1 MATEHLNTDDT
12 ALVTPKAA
20 GTTTGHGHATR
31 FVFLALGLAIS
42 AWAVLVPYAKAR
54 LGVNEAVL
62 GLLLLLVGSGA
73 IISMP
78 FAGWLTSRFGCRK
91 TLVVSTTVFMLSLVG
106 LASVSSI
113 WAFGLSLFMFGASSG
128 VVDVG
133 MNIQAILVEKERN
146 RSMMSGLHGMYSV
159 GGFFG
164 ALIISALLNLG
175 LTPVSAIV
183 CLTMTL
189 IVILFVMA
197 RFLFPY
203 GHDSK
208 NRKSFTLPKGSILM
222 LGVLC
227 FIMYMGD
234 GVVLDWGAL
243 FMTTTKSI
251 PRDTAGLSF
260 AVFSVAIS
268 IGRLFGDRL
277 VEWLGIRKVMTGSGF
292 IAALGFIIVME
303 APSAWVAFAGFVVV
317 GLGASNLIPLLFTIA
332 SRQKKIPVPLA
343 ISSVTTLG
351 YLGLLVGPAMMGFIA
366 HATSLY
372 VVFGIVAAL
381 MVFVSITSRWLHD

>member
-1 MATEHLNTDDT
+1 MTTERLTGDR
-12 ALVTPKAA
+12 PQISPEAA
-20 GTTTGHGHATR
+20 GSTTGHGHATR
-31 FVFLALGLAIS
+31 FIFLALGLAIS
-42 AWAVLVPYAKAR
+42 AWAVLVPFAKAR
-54 LGVNEAVL
+54 LGVNEAEL
-62 GLLLLLVGSGA
+62 GLLLLLVGTGA
-73 IISMP
+73 IVSMP
-78 FAGWLTSRFGCRK
+78 FAGWLTGKYGCRK
-91 TLVVSTTVFMLSLVG
+91 TLVVSTTLFMLSLIG
-106 LASVSSI
+106 LAYVSSP

-175 LTPVSAIV
+175 LSPLSAIL
-183 CLTMTL
+183 CLTISL
-189 IVILFVMA
+189 IAGLLMMA

-203 GHDSK
+203 GHESK
-208 NRKSFTLPKGSILM
+208 NRKSFSLPKGSILM

-251 PRDTAGLSF
+251 PADTAGLSF
-260 AVFSVAIS
+260 AIFSVAIS

-277 VEWLGIRKVMTGSGF
+277 VEWLGIRKVMTGSGI
-292 IAALGFIIVME
+292 IAATGFIIVME
-303 APSAWVAFAGFVVV
+303 APSAWIAFAGFVVV
-317 GLGASNLIPLLFTIA
+317 GLGAANLIPLLFTIA
-332 SRQKKIPVPLA
+332 SRQKKMPVPQA

-351 YLGLLVGPAMMGFIA
+351 YLGLLIGPAMMGFIA
-366 HATSLY
+366 HASSLY
-372 VVFGIVAAL
+372 VVFGIVAGL
-381 MVFVSITSRWLHD
+381 MIFVSVTSRWLHD

>member
-1 MATEHLNTDDT
+1 MATERLDTDN
-12 ALVTPKAA
+12 ALTRTKAA

-31 FVFLALGLAIS
+31 FIFLALGLAIS

-54 LGVNEAVL
+54 LGVNEAEL
-62 GLLLLLVGSGA
+62 GFLLLLVGTGA
-73 IISMP
+73 IVSMP
-78 FAGWLTSRFGCRK
+78 FAGWLTGKYGCRK
-91 TLVVSTTVFMLSLVG
+91 TLVVSTTVFMLSLIG
-106 LASVSSI
+106 LASVSSP
-113 WAFGLSLFMFGASSG
+113 WAFGLSLFLFGASSG

-133 MNIQAILVEKERN
+133 MNIQAILVEKERK

-175 LTPVSAIV
+175 LSPLSAIL
-183 CLTMTL
+183 CLSVSL
-189 IVILFVMA
+189 IAGLLMMA
-197 RFLFPY
+197 RYLFPY

-208 NRKSFTLPKGSILM
+208 NRKSFSLPKGSILM

-243 FMTTTKSI
+243 FMTTTKSV
-251 PRDTAGLSF
+251 PADTAGLSF
-260 AVFSVAIS
+260 AIFSVAIS

-277 VEWLGIRKVMTGSGF
+277 VEWLGIRKVMTGSGI
-292 IAALGFIIVME
+292 IAAIGFTIVME
-303 APSAWVAFAGFVVV
+303 AADAWIAFAGFVVV
-317 GLGASNLIPLLFTIA
+317 GLGAANLIPLLFTIA
-332 SRQKKIPVPLA
+332 SRQKKMPVPQA

-351 YLGLLVGPAMMGFIA
+351 YLGLLIGPAMMGFIA
-366 HATSLY
+366 HASSLY
-372 VVFGIVAAL
+372 VVFGIVAGL
-381 MVFVSITSRWLHD
+381 MIFVSVTSRWLHD

>member
-1 MATEHLNTDDT
+1 MATERFDTDM
-12 ALVTPKAA
+12 AISPERAA

-31 FVFLALGLAIS
+31 FIFLALGLAIS
-42 AWAVLVPYAKAR
+42 AWAVLVPFAKAR
-54 LGVNEAVL
+54 LGVNEAEL
-62 GLLLLLVGSGA
+62 GLLLLLVGTGA
-73 IISMP
+73 IVSMP
-78 FAGWLTSRFGCRK
+78 FAGWLTGKYGCRK
-91 TLVVSTTVFMLSLVG
+91 TLIVSTTVFMLSLIG
-106 LASVSSI
+106 LAFVSSP

-133 MNIQAILVEKERN
+133 MNIQAILVEKERK

-175 LTPVSAIV
+175 LTPLSAIL
-183 CLTMTL
+183 CLTISL
-189 IVILFVMA
+189 IAGLLIMA
-197 RFLFPY
+197 RYLFPY
-203 GHDSK
+203 GHESK
-208 NRKSFTLPKGSILM
+208 NRKSFSLPKGSILM

-243 FMTTTKSI
+243 VMTTTKSI
-251 PRDTAGLSF
+251 SADTAGLSF
-260 AVFSVAIS
+260 AIFSVAIS

-277 VEWLGIRKVMTGSGF
+277 VEWLGIRKVMTSSGI
-292 IAALGFIIVME
+292 IAAIGFVIVME
-303 APSAWVAFAGFVVV
+303 APSAWIAFAGFVVV
-317 GLGASNLIPLLFTIA
+317 GLGAANLIPLLFTIA
-332 SRQKKIPVPLA
+332 SRQKKMPVPQA

-381 MVFVSITSRWLHD
+381 MIFVSVTSRWLHD

>member
-1 MATEHLNTDDT
+1 MATERFDTDM
-12 ALVTPKAA
+12 AISPERAA

-31 FVFLALGLAIS
+31 FIFLALGLAIS
-42 AWAVLVPYAKAR
+42 AWAVLVPFAKAR
-54 LGVNEAVL
+54 LGVNEAEL
-62 GLLLLLVGSGA
+62 GLLLPLVGTGA
-73 IISMP
+73 IVSMP
-78 FAGWLTSRFGCRK
+78 FAGWLTGKYGCRK
-91 TLVVSTTVFMLSLVG
+91 TLIVSTTVFMLSLIG
-106 LASVSSI
+106 LAFVSSP

-133 MNIQAILVEKERN
+133 MNIQAILVEKERK

-175 LTPVSAIV
+175 LTPLSAIL
-183 CLTMTL
+183 CLTISL
-189 IVILFVMA
+189 IAGLLIMA
-197 RFLFPY
+197 RYLFPY
-203 GHDSK
+203 GHESK
-208 NRKSFTLPKGSILM
+208 NRKSFSLPKGSILM

-251 PRDTAGLSF
+251 SADTAGLSF
-260 AVFSVAIS
+260 AIFSVAIS

-277 VEWLGIRKVMTGSGF
+277 VEWLGIRKVMTSSGI
-292 IAALGFIIVME
+292 IAAIGFVIVME
-303 APSAWVAFAGFVVV
+303 APSAWIAFAGFVVV
-317 GLGASNLIPLLFTIA
+317 GLGAANLIPLLFTIA
-332 SRQKKIPVPLA
+332 SRQKKMPVPQA

-381 MVFVSITSRWLHD
+381 MIFVSVTSRWLHD

>member
-1 MATEHLNTDDT
+1 MATERLDTDNT
-12 ALVTPKAA
+12 LTPTKAA

-31 FVFLALGLAIS
+31 FIFLALGLAIS

-54 LGVNEAVL
+54 LGVNEAEL
-62 GLLLLLVGSGA
+62 GLLLLLVGTGA
-73 IISMP
+73 IVSMP
-78 FAGWLTSRFGCRK
+78 FAGWLTGKYGCRK
-91 TLVVSTTVFMLSLVG
+91 TLVVSTTVFMLSLIG
-106 LASVSSI
+106 LASVSSP
-113 WAFGLSLFMFGASSG
+113 WAFGLSLFLFGASSG

-133 MNIQAILVEKERN
+133 MNIQAILVEKERK

-175 LTPVSAIV
+175 LSPLSAIL
-183 CLTMTL
+183 CLSVSL
-189 IVILFVMA
+189 IAGLLMMA
-197 RFLFPY
+197 RYLFPY

-208 NRKSFTLPKGSILM
+208 NRKSFSFPKGSILM

-243 FMTTTKSI
+243 FMTTTKSV
-251 PRDTAGLSF
+251 PADTAGLSF
-260 AVFSVAIS
+260 AIFSVAIS

-277 VEWLGIRKVMTGSGF
+277 VEWLGIRKVMTGSGI
-292 IAALGFIIVME
+292 IAAIGFTIVME
-303 APSAWVAFAGFVVV
+303 AADAWIAFAGFVVV
-317 GLGASNLIPLLFTIA
+317 GLGAANLIPLLFTIA
-332 SRQKKIPVPLA
+332 SRQKKMPVPQA

-351 YLGLLVGPAMMGFIA
+351 YLGLLIGPAMMGFIA
-366 HATSLY
+366 HASSLY
-372 VVFGIVAAL
+372 VVFGIVAGL
-381 MVFVSITSRWLHD
+381 MIFVSVTSRWLHD

>member
-1 MATEHLNTDDT
+1 MAIEHPESEMAMT
-12 ALVTPKAA
+12 AKKAA
-20 GTTTGHGHATR
+20 GTETGHGHATR
-31 FVFLALGLAIS
+31 FIFLALGLAIS

-54 LGVNEAVL
+54 LGVNEAEL
-62 GLLLLLVGSGA
+62 GLLLLLVGTGA

-78 FAGWLTSRFGCRK
+78 FAGWLTSKYGCRK
-91 TLVVSTTVFMLSLVG
+91 TLVVSTTVFMLSLMG
-106 LASVSSI
+106 LAYVSSP

-175 LTPVSAIV
+175 LSPLAAIL
-183 CLTMTL
+183 CLTISL
-189 IVILFVMA
+189 IAGLLMMA
-197 RFLFPY
+197 RYLFPY
-203 GHDSK
+203 GHESK
-208 NRKSFTLPKGSILM
+208 NRKSFSLPKGSILM

-251 PRDTAGLSF
+251 PADTAGLSF
-260 AVFSVAIS
+260 AIFSVAIS

-277 VEWLGIRKVMTGSGF
+277 VESLGIRKVMTSSGI
-292 IAALGFIIVME
+292 IAATGFLIVME
-303 APSAWVAFAGFVVV
+303 APSAWMAFAGFVVV
-317 GLGASNLIPLLFTIA
+317 GFGAANLIPLLFTIA
-332 SRQKKIPVPLA
+332 SRQKKMPVPQA

-351 YLGLLVGPAMMGFIA
+351 YLGLLIGPAMMGFIA

-381 MVFVSITSRWLHD
+381 MVFVSVTSRWLHD

>member
-1 MATEHLNTDDT
+1 MATERFDTDM
-12 ALVTPKAA
+12 AISPERAA

-31 FVFLALGLAIS
+31 FIFLALGLAIS
-42 AWAVLVPYAKAR
+42 AWAVLVPFAKAR
-54 LGVNEAVL
+54 LGVNEAEL
-62 GLLLLLVGSGA
+62 GLLLLLVGTGA
-73 IISMP
+73 IVSMP
-78 FAGWLTSRFGCRK
+78 FAGWLTGKYGCRK
-91 TLVVSTTVFMLSLVG
+91 TLVVSTTVFMLSLIG
-106 LASVSSI
+106 LAFVSSP

-133 MNIQAILVEKERN
+133 MNIQAILVEKERK

-175 LTPVSAIV
+175 LTPLSAIL
-183 CLTMTL
+183 CLTISL
-189 IVILFVMA
+189 IAGLLIMA
-197 RFLFPY
+197 RYLFPY
-203 GHDSK
+203 GHESK
-208 NRKSFTLPKGSILM
+208 NRKSFSLPKGSILM

-251 PRDTAGLSF
+251 SADTAGLSF
-260 AVFSVAIS
+260 AIFSVAIS

-277 VEWLGIRKVMTGSGF
+277 VEWLGIRKVMTGSGI
-292 IAALGFIIVME
+292 IAAIGFIIVME
-303 APSAWVAFAGFVVV
+303 APSAWIAFAGFVVV
-317 GLGASNLIPLLFTIA
+317 GLGAANLIPLLFTIA
-332 SRQKKIPVPLA
+332 SRQKKMPVPQA

-381 MVFVSITSRWLHD
+381 MIFVSVTSRWLHD

>member
-1 MATEHLNTDDT
+1 MAISPE
-12 ALVTPKAA
+12 KAA

-31 FVFLALGLAIS
+31 FIFLALGLAIS
-42 AWAVLVPYAKAR
+42 AWAVLVPFAKAR
-54 LGVNEAVL
+54 LGVNEAEL
-62 GLLLLLVGSGA
+62 GLLLLLVGTGA

-78 FAGWLTSRFGCRK
+78 FAGWLTGKYGCRK
-91 TLVVSTTVFMLSLVG
+91 TLVVSTTVFMLSLIG
-106 LASVSSI
+106 LAFVSSP

-133 MNIQAILVEKERN
+133 MNIQAILVEKERK

-175 LTPVSAIV
+175 LTPLSAIL
-183 CLTMTL
+183 CLTISL
-189 IVILFVMA
+189 IAGLLIMA
-197 RFLFPY
+197 RYLFPY
-203 GHDSK
+203 GHESK
-208 NRKSFTLPKGSILM
+208 NRKSFSLPKGSILM

-251 PRDTAGLSF
+251 SADTAGLSF
-260 AVFSVAIS
+260 AIFSVAIS

-277 VEWLGIRKVMTGSGF
+277 VEWLGIRKVMTSSGI
-292 IAALGFIIVME
+292 IAAIGFVIVME
-303 APSAWVAFAGFVVV
+303 APSAWIAFAGFVVV
-317 GLGASNLIPLLFTIA
+317 GLGAANLIPLLFTIA
-332 SRQKKIPVPLA
+332 SRQKKMPVPQA

-381 MVFVSITSRWLHD
+381 MIFVSVTSRWLHD

>member
-1 MATEHLNTDDT
+1 MATERQESDM
-12 ALVTPKAA
+12 ALSEEKAA

-31 FVFLALGLAIS
+31 FIFLALGLAIS

-54 LGVNEAVL
+54 LGVNEAEL
-62 GLLLLLVGSGA
+62 GLLLLLVGTGA

-78 FAGWLTSRFGCRK
+78 FAGWLTGKYGCRK
-91 TLVVSTTVFMLSLVG
+91 TLVVSTTVFMLSLTG
-106 LASVSSI
+106 LACVSSS
-113 WAFGLSLFMFGASSG
+113 WAFGLSLFLFGASSG

-175 LTPVSAIV
+175 LSPLSAIL
-183 CLTMTL
+183 CLTVSL
-189 IVILFVMA
+189 IAGLLVMA
-197 RFLFPY
+197 RYLFPY
-203 GHDSK
+203 GHESK
-208 NRKSFTLPKGSILM
+208 NRKSFSLPKGSILM

-251 PRDTAGLSF
+251 PADTAGLSF
-260 AVFSVAIS
+260 AIFSVAIS
-268 IGRLFGDRL
+268 IGRLLGDRL
-277 VEWLGIRKVMTGSGF
+277 VEWLGIRKVMTGSGM
-292 IAALGFIIVME
+292 IAAIGFIIVME
-303 APSAWVAFAGFVVV
+303 APSAWIAFAGFVVV
-317 GLGASNLIPLLFTIA
+317 GLGAANLIPLLFTIA
-332 SRQKKIPVPLA
+332 SRQKKMPVPQA

-351 YLGLLVGPAMMGFIA
+351 YLGLLIGPAMMGFIA
-366 HATSLY
+366 HASSLY
-372 VVFGIVAAL
+372 VVFGIVAGL
-381 MVFVSITSRWLHD
+381 MIFVSVTSRWLHD

>member
-1 MATEHLNTDDT
+1 MTTERLKPDVP
-12 ALVTPKAA
+12 LMPPKAA
-20 GTTTGHGHATR
+20 GTTIGHAHATR
-31 FVFLALGLAIS
+31 FIFLALGLAIS

-54 LGVNEAVL
+54 LGVNEAIL
-62 GLLLLLVGSGA
+62 GLLLLLVGTGA
-73 IISMP
+73 IVSMP
-78 FAGWLTSRFGCRK
+78 FAGWLTSRYGCRK
-91 TLVVSTTVFMLSLVG
+91 TLVVSTTIFMLSLVG
-106 LASVSSI
+106 LAFVSSR
-113 WAFGLSLFMFGASSG
+113 WAFGLSLFLFGASSG

-133 MNIQAILVEKERN
+133 MNIQAILVEKERK

-175 LTPVSAIV
+175 LSPLASIV
-183 CLTMTL
+183 CLTGTL
-189 IVILFVMA
+189 IVVLFFMA
-197 RFLFPY
+197 RYLFPY
-203 GHDSK
+203 GHESK
-208 NRKSFTLPKGSILM
+208 NRRSFSLPKGSILM

-251 PRDTAGLSF
+251 SPDTAGLSF
-260 AVFSVAIS
+260 AIFSVAIS

-277 VEWLGIRKVMTGSGF
+277 VEWLGIRKVMTGSG
-292 IAALGFIIVME
+292 IVAALGFIIVME
-303 APSAWVAFAGFVVV
+303 APSAPIAFAGFVVV
-317 GLGASNLIPLLFTIA
+317 GLGAANLIPLLFTIA
-332 SRQKKIPVPLA
+332 SRQKKMPVPQA

-381 MVFVSITSRWLHD
+381 MIFVSVTSRWLHD

>member
-1 MATEHLNTDDT
+1 MTTERLTGDR
-12 ALVTPKAA
+12 PQISPEAA

-31 FVFLALGLAIS
+31 FIFLALGLAIS
-42 AWAVLVPYAKAR
+42 AWAVLVPFAKAR
-54 LGVNEAVL
+54 LGVNEAEL
-62 GLLLLLVGSGA
+62 GLLLLLVGTGA
-73 IISMP
+73 IVSMP
-78 FAGWLTSRFGCRK
+78 FAGWLTGKYGCRK
-91 TLVVSTTVFMLSLVG
+91 TLVVSTTVFMLSLIG
-106 LASVSSI
+106 LAFVSTP

-133 MNIQAILVEKERN
+133 MNIQAILVEKERK

-175 LTPVSAIV
+175 LTPLSAIL
-183 CLTMTL
+183 CLTISL
-189 IVILFVMA
+189 IAGLLIMA
-197 RFLFPY
+197 RYLFPY
-203 GHDSK
+203 GHESK
-208 NRKSFTLPKGSILM
+208 NRKSFSLPKGSILM

-251 PRDTAGLSF
+251 SADTAGLSF
-260 AVFSVAIS
+260 AIFSVAIS

-277 VEWLGIRKVMTGSGF
+277 VEWLGIRKVMTGSGI
-292 IAALGFIIVME
+292 IAAIGFVIVME
-303 APSAWVAFAGFVVV
+303 APSAWIAFAGFVVV
-317 GLGASNLIPLLFTIA
+317 GLGAANLIPLLFTIA
-332 SRQKKIPVPLA
+332 SRQKKMPVPQA

-351 YLGLLVGPAMMGFIA
+351 YLGLLIGPAMMGFIA

-381 MVFVSITSRWLHD
+381 MIFVSVTSRWLHD

>member
-1 MATEHLNTDDT
+1 MALSEE
-12 ALVTPKAA
+12 KAA

-31 FVFLALGLAIS
+31 FIFLALGLAIS

-54 LGVNEAVL
+54 LGVNEAEL
-62 GLLLLLVGSGA
+62 GLLLLLVGTGA

-78 FAGWLTSRFGCRK
+78 FAGWLTGKYGCRK
-91 TLVVSTTVFMLSLVG
+91 TLVVSTTVFMLSLTG
-106 LASVSSI
+106 LACVSSS
-113 WAFGLSLFMFGASSG
+113 WAFGLSLFLFGASSG

-175 LTPVSAIV
+175 LSPLSAIL
-183 CLTMTL
+183 CLTVSL
-189 IVILFVMA
+189 IAGLLVMA
-197 RFLFPY
+197 RYLFPY
-203 GHDSK
+203 GHESK
-208 NRKSFTLPKGSILM
+208 NRKSFSLPKGSILM
-222 LGVLC
+222 LGILC

-251 PRDTAGLSF
+251 PADTAGLSF
-260 AVFSVAIS
+260 AIFSVAIS
-268 IGRLFGDRL
+268 IGRLLGDRL
-277 VEWLGIRKVMTGSGF
+277 VEWLGIRKVMTGSGM
-292 IAALGFIIVME
+292 IAAIGFIIVME
-303 APSAWVAFAGFVVV
+303 APSAWIAFAGFIVV
-317 GLGASNLIPLLFTIA
+317 GLGAANLIPLLFTIA
-332 SRQKKIPVPLA
+332 SRQKKMPVPQA

-351 YLGLLVGPAMMGFIA
+351 YLGLLIGPAMMGFIA
-366 HATSLY
+366 HASSLY
-372 VVFGIVAAL
+372 VVFGIVAGL
-381 MVFVSITSRWLHD
+381 MIFVSVTSRWLHD

>member
-1 MATEHLNTDDT
+1 MATERFDTDM
-12 ALVTPKAA
+12 AISPERAA

-31 FVFLALGLAIS
+31 FIFLALGLAIS
-42 AWAVLVPYAKAR
+42 AWAVLVPFAKAR
-54 LGVNEAVL
+54 LGVNEAEL
-62 GLLLLLVGSGA
+62 GLLLLLVGTGA
-73 IISMP
+73 IVSMP
-78 FAGWLTSRFGCRK
+78 FAGWLTGKYGCRK
-91 TLVVSTTVFMLSLVG
+91 TLIVSTTVFMLSLIG
-106 LASVSSI
+106 LAFVSSP

-133 MNIQAILVEKERN
+133 MNIQAILVEKERK

-175 LTPVSAIV
+175 LTPLSAIL
-183 CLTMTL
+183 CLTISL
-189 IVILFVMA
+189 IAGLLIMA
-197 RFLFPY
+197 RYLFPY
-203 GHDSK
+203 GHESK
-208 NRKSFTLPKGSILM
+208 NRKSFSLPKGSILM

-251 PRDTAGLSF
+251 SADTAGLSF
-260 AVFSVAIS
+260 AIFSVAIS

-277 VEWLGIRKVMTGSGF
+277 VEWLGIRKVMTSSGI
-292 IAALGFIIVME
+292 IAAIGFVIVME
-303 APSAWVAFAGFVVV
+303 APSAWIAFAGFVVV
-317 GLGASNLIPLLFTIA
+317 GLGAANLIPLLFTIA
-332 SRQKKIPVPLA
+332 SRQKKMPVPQA

-351 YLGLLVGPAMMGFIA
+351 YLGLLVGPAMMGLIA

-381 MVFVSITSRWLHD
+381 MIFVSVTSRWLHD

>member
-1 MATEHLNTDDT
+1 MTTERLESDMALSGE
-12 ALVTPKAA
+12 KAA

-31 FVFLALGLAIS
+31 FIFLALGLAIS

-54 LGVNEAVL
+54 LGVNEAEL
-62 GLLLLLVGSGA
+62 GLLLLLVGTGA

-78 FAGWLTSRFGCRK
+78 FAGWLTGKYGCRK
-91 TLVVSTTVFMLSLVG
+91 TLVISTTVFMLSLTG
-106 LASVSSI
+106 LACVSSP
-113 WAFGLSLFMFGASSG
+113 WAFGLSLFLFGASSG

-175 LTPVSAIV
+175 LSPLSAIL
-183 CLTMTL
+183 CLTVSL
-189 IVILFVMA
+189 IAGLLVMA
-197 RFLFPY
+197 RYLFPY
-203 GHDSK
+203 GHESR
-208 NRKSFTLPKGSILM
+208 NRKSFSLPKGSILM
-222 LGVLC
+222 LGILC

-251 PRDTAGLSF
+251 PADTAGLSF
-260 AVFSVAIS
+260 SIFSVAIS
-268 IGRLFGDRL
+268 IGRLLGDRL
-277 VEWLGIRKVMTGSGF
+277 VEWLGIRKVMTGSGI
-292 IAALGFIIVME
+292 IAAIGFIIVME
-303 APSAWVAFAGFVVV
+303 APSAWIAFAGFVVV
-317 GLGASNLIPLLFTIA
+317 GFGAANLIPLLFTIA
-332 SRQKKIPVPLA
+332 SRQKKMPVPQA

-351 YLGLLVGPAMMGFIA
+351 YLGLLIGPAMMGFIA
-366 HATSLY
+366 HASSLY
-372 VVFGIVAAL
+372 VVFGIVAGL
-381 MVFVSITSRWLHD
+381 MIFVSVTSRWLHD

>member
-1 MATEHLNTDDT
+1 MATERQESDM
-12 ALVTPKAA
+12 ALSEEKAA

-31 FVFLALGLAIS
+31 FIFLALGLAIS

-54 LGVNEAVL
+54 LGVNEAEL
-62 GLLLLLVGSGA
+62 GLLLLLVGTGA

-78 FAGWLTSRFGCRK
+78 FAGWLTGKYGCRK
-91 TLVVSTTVFMLSLVG
+91 TLVVSTTVFMLSLTG
-106 LASVSSI
+106 LACVSSS
-113 WAFGLSLFMFGASSG
+113 WAFGLSLFLFGASSG

-175 LTPVSAIV
+175 LSPLSAIL
-183 CLTMTL
+183 CLTVSL
-189 IVILFVMA
+189 IAGLLVMA
-197 RFLFPY
+197 RYLFPY
-203 GHDSK
+203 GHESK
-208 NRKSFTLPKGSILM
+208 NRKSFSLPKGSILM
-222 LGVLC
+222 LGILC

-251 PRDTAGLSF
+251 PADTAGLSF
-260 AVFSVAIS
+260 AIFSVAIS
-268 IGRLFGDRL
+268 IGRLLGDRL
-277 VEWLGIRKVMTGSGF
+277 VEWLGIRKVMTGSGM
-292 IAALGFIIVME
+292 IAAIGFIIVME
-303 APSAWVAFAGFVVV
+303 APSAWIAFAGFVVV
-317 GLGASNLIPLLFTIA
+317 GLGAANLIPLLFTIA
-332 SRQKKIPVPLA
+332 SRQKKMPVPQA

-351 YLGLLVGPAMMGFIA
+351 YLGLLIGPAMMGFIA
-366 HATSLY
+366 HASSLY
-372 VVFGIVAAL
+372 VVFGIVAGL
-381 MVFVSITSRWLHD
+381 MIFVSVTSRWLHD

>member
-1 MATEHLNTDDT
+1 MATERFDTDM
-12 ALVTPKAA
+12 AISPERAA

-31 FVFLALGLAIS
+31 FIFLALGLAIS
-42 AWAVLVPYAKAR
+42 AWAVLVPFAKAR
-54 LGVNEAVL
+54 LGVNEAEL
-62 GLLLLLVGSGA
+62 GLLLLLVGTGA
-73 IISMP
+73 IVSMP
-78 FAGWLTSRFGCRK
+78 FAGWLTGKYGCRK
-91 TLVVSTTVFMLSLVG
+91 TLIVSTTVFMLSLIG
-106 LASVSSI
+106 LAFVSSP

-133 MNIQAILVEKERN
+133 MNIQAILVEKERK

-175 LTPVSAIV
+175 LTPLSAIL
-183 CLTMTL
+183 CLTISL
-189 IVILFVMA
+189 IAGLLIMA
-197 RFLFPY
+197 RYLFPY
-203 GHDSK
+203 GHESK
-208 NRKSFTLPKGSILM
+208 NRKSFSLPKGSILM

-251 PRDTAGLSF
+251 SADTAGLSF
-260 AVFSVAIS
+260 AIFSVAIS

-277 VEWLGIRKVMTGSGF
+277 VEWLGIRKVMTSSGI
-292 IAALGFIIVME
+292 IAAIGFVIVME
-303 APSAWVAFAGFVVV
+303 APSAWIAFAGFVVV
-317 GLGASNLIPLLFTIA
+317 GLGAANLIPLLFTIA
-332 SRQKKIPVPLA
+332 SRQKKMPVPQA

-381 MVFVSITSRWLHD
+381 MIFVSVTSRWLHD

>member
-1 MATEHLNTDDT
+1 MATERFDTDM
-12 ALVTPKAA
+12 AISPERAA

-31 FVFLALGLAIS
+31 FIFLALGLAIS
-42 AWAVLVPYAKAR
+42 AWAVLVPFAKAR
-54 LGVNEAVL
+54 LGVNEAEL
-62 GLLLLLVGSGA
+62 GLLLLLVGTGA
-73 IISMP
+73 IVSMP
-78 FAGWLTSRFGCRK
+78 FAGWLTGKYGCRK
-91 TLVVSTTVFMLSLVG
+91 TLIVSTTVFMLSLIG
-106 LASVSSI
+106 LAFVSSP

-133 MNIQAILVEKERN
+133 MNIQAILVEKERK

-175 LTPVSAIV
+175 LTPLSAIL
-183 CLTMTL
+183 CLTISL
-189 IVILFVMA
+189 IAGLLIMA
-197 RFLFPY
+197 RYLFPY
-203 GHDSK
+203 GHESK
-208 NRKSFTLPKGSILM
+208 NRKSFSLPKGSILM

-251 PRDTAGLSF
+251 SADTAGLSF
-260 AVFSVAIS
+260 AIFSVAIS

-277 VEWLGIRKVMTGSGF
+277 VEWLGIRKMMTSSGI
-292 IAALGFIIVME
+292 IAAIGFVIVME
-303 APSAWVAFAGFVVV
+303 APSAWIAFAGFVVV
-317 GLGASNLIPLLFTIA
+317 GLGAANLIPLLFTIA
-332 SRQKKIPVPLA
+332 SRQKKMPVPQA

-381 MVFVSITSRWLHD
+381 MIFVSVTSRWLHD

>member
-1 MATEHLNTDDT
+1 MALSEE
-12 ALVTPKAA
+12 KAA

-31 FVFLALGLAIS
+31 FIFLALGLAIS

-54 LGVNEAVL
+54 LGVNEAEL
-62 GLLLLLVGSGA
+62 GLLLLLVGTGA

-78 FAGWLTSRFGCRK
+78 FAGWLTGKYGCRK
-91 TLVVSTTVFMLSLVG
+91 TLVVSTTVFMLSLTG
-106 LASVSSI
+106 LACVSSS
-113 WAFGLSLFMFGASSG
+113 WAFGLSLFLFGASSG

-175 LTPVSAIV
+175 LSPLSAIL
-183 CLTMTL
+183 CLTVSL
-189 IVILFVMA
+189 IAGLLVMA
-197 RFLFPY
+197 RYLFPY
-203 GHDSK
+203 GHESK
-208 NRKSFTLPKGSILM
+208 NRKSFSLPKGSILM

-251 PRDTAGLSF
+251 PADTAGLSF
-260 AVFSVAIS
+260 AIFSVAIS
-268 IGRLFGDRL
+268 IGRLLGDRL
-277 VEWLGIRKVMTGSGF
+277 VEWLGIRKVMTGSGM
-292 IAALGFIIVME
+292 IAAIGFIIVME
-303 APSAWVAFAGFVVV
+303 APSAWIAFAGFVVV
-317 GLGASNLIPLLFTIA
+317 GLGAANLIPLLFTIA
-332 SRQKKIPVPLA
+332 SRQKKMPVPQA

-351 YLGLLVGPAMMGFIA
+351 YLGLLIGPAMMGFIA
-366 HATSLY
+366 HASSLY
-372 VVFGIVAAL
+372 VVFGIVAGL
-381 MVFVSITSRWLHD
+381 MIFVSVTSRWLHD

>member
-1 MATEHLNTDDT
+1 MATECQESDM
-12 ALVTPKAA
+12 ALSEEKAA

-31 FVFLALGLAIS
+31 FIFLALGLAIS

-54 LGVNEAVL
+54 LGVNEAEL
-62 GLLLLLVGSGA
+62 GLLLLLVGTGA

-78 FAGWLTSRFGCRK
+78 FAGWLTGKYGCRK
-91 TLVVSTTVFMLSLVG
+91 TLVVSTTVFMLSLTG
-106 LASVSSI
+106 LACVSSS
-113 WAFGLSLFMFGASSG
+113 WAFGLSLFLFGASSG

-175 LTPVSAIV
+175 LSPLSAIL
-183 CLTMTL
+183 CLTVSL
-189 IVILFVMA
+189 IAGLLVMA
-197 RFLFPY
+197 RYLFPY
-203 GHDSK
+203 GHESK
-208 NRKSFTLPKGSILM
+208 NRKSFSLPKGSILM

-251 PRDTAGLSF
+251 PADTAGLSF
-260 AVFSVAIS
+260 AIFSVAIS
-268 IGRLFGDRL
+268 IGRLLGDRL
-277 VEWLGIRKVMTGSGF
+277 VEWLGIRKVMTGSGM
-292 IAALGFIIVME
+292 IAAIGFIIVME
-303 APSAWVAFAGFVVV
+303 APSAWIAFAGFVVV
-317 GLGASNLIPLLFTIA
+317 GLGAANLIPLLFTIA
-332 SRQKKIPVPLA
+332 SRQKKMPVPQA

-351 YLGLLVGPAMMGFIA
+351 YLGLLIGPAMMGFIA
-366 HATSLY
+366 HASSLY
-372 VVFGIVAAL
+372 VVFGIVAGL
-381 MVFVSITSRWLHD
+381 MIFVSVTSRWLHD

>member
-1 MATEHLNTDDT
+1 MATERFDTDM
-12 ALVTPKAA
+12 AISPERAA

-31 FVFLALGLAIS
+31 FIFLALGLAIS
-42 AWAVLVPYAKAR
+42 AWAVLVPFAKAR
-54 LGVNEAVL
+54 LGVNEAEL
-62 GLLLLLVGSGA
+62 GLLLQLVGTGA
-73 IISMP
+73 IVSMP
-78 FAGWLTSRFGCRK
+78 FAGWLTGKYGCRK
-91 TLVVSTTVFMLSLVG
+91 TLIVSTTVFMLSLIG
-106 LASVSSI
+106 LAFVSSP

-133 MNIQAILVEKERN
+133 MNIQAILVEKERK

-175 LTPVSAIV
+175 LTPLSAIL
-183 CLTMTL
+183 CLTISL
-189 IVILFVMA
+189 IAGLLIMA
-197 RFLFPY
+197 RYLFPY
-203 GHDSK
+203 GHESK
-208 NRKSFTLPKGSILM
+208 NRKSFSLPKGSILM

-251 PRDTAGLSF
+251 SADTAGLSF
-260 AVFSVAIS
+260 AIFSVAIS

-277 VEWLGIRKVMTGSGF
+277 VEWLGIRKVMTSSGI
-292 IAALGFIIVME
+292 IAAIGFVIVME
-303 APSAWVAFAGFVVV
+303 APSAWIAFAGFVVV
-317 GLGASNLIPLLFTIA
+317 GLGAANLIPLLFTIA
-332 SRQKKIPVPLA
+332 SRQKKMPVPQA

-381 MVFVSITSRWLHD
+381 MIFVSVTSRWLHD

>member
-366 HATSLY
+366 LSL
-372 VVFGIVAAL
+372 IHI
-381 MVFVSITSRWLHD
+381 SEPTRRS

>member
-1 MATEHLNTDDT
+1 MATEGMDTDM
-12 ALVTPKAA
+12 AISPEKAA

-31 FVFLALGLAIS
+31 FIFLALGLAIS
-42 AWAVLVPYAKAR
+42 AWAVLVPFAKAR
-54 LGVNEAVL
+54 LGVNEAEL
-62 GLLLLLVGSGA
+62 GLLLLLVGTGA

-78 FAGWLTSRFGCRK
+78 FAGWLTGKYGCRK
-91 TLVVSTTVFMLSLVG
+91 TLVVSTTVFMLSLIG
-106 LASVSSI
+106 LAFVSSP

-133 MNIQAILVEKERN
+133 MNIQAIVVEKERK

-175 LTPVSAIV
+175 LTPLSAIL
-183 CLTMTL
+183 CLTISL
-189 IVILFVMA
+189 IAGLLIMA
-197 RFLFPY
+197 RYLFPY
-203 GHDSK
+203 GHESK
-208 NRKSFTLPKGSILM
+208 NRKSFSLPKGSILM

-251 PRDTAGLSF
+251 SADTAGLSF
-260 AVFSVAIS
+260 AIFSVAIS

-277 VEWLGIRKVMTGSGF
+277 VEWLGIRKVMTSSGI
-292 IAALGFIIVME
+292 IAAIGFVIVME
-303 APSAWVAFAGFVVV
+303 APSAWIAFAGFVVV
-317 GLGASNLIPLLFTIA
+317 GLGAANLIPLLFTIA
-332 SRQKKIPVPLA
+332 SRQKKMPVPQA

-381 MVFVSITSRWLHD
+381 MIFVSVTSRWLHD

>member
-1 MATEHLNTDDT
+1 MTTEHRDKDRPF
-12 ALVTPKAA
+12 AKPEAE

-54 LGVNEAVL
+54 LGVNEAIL
-62 GLLLLLVGSGA
+62 GLLLLLVGTGA
-73 IISMP
+73 IVSMP
-78 FAGWLTSRFGCRK
+78 FAGWLTSKYGCRK
-91 TLVVSTTVFMLSLVG
+91 ILVVSTTVFMLSLIS
-106 LASVSSI
+106 LSFVSSP
-113 WAFGLSLFMFGASSG
+113 WTFGLSLFMFGASSG
-128 VVDVG
+128 IVDVG

-164 ALIISALLNLG
+164 ALVISALLKVG
-175 LTPVSAIV
+175 LSPFSAIV
-183 CLTMTL
+183 CLTVSL
-189 IVILFVMA
+189 IVVLLFMS
-197 RFLFPY
+197 RYLFPY
-203 GHDSK
+203 GHETK
-208 NRKSFTLPKGSILM
+208 NRKSFALPKGSILL

-251 PRDTAGLSF
+251 PPDTAGLSF
-260 AVFSVAIS
+260 AIFSVAIS
-268 IGRLFGDRL
+268 VGRLFGDRF
-277 VEWLGIRKVMTGSGF
+277 VEWLGIRKVMTGSGL
-292 IAALGFIIVME
+292 IAAIGFIIVME
-303 APSAWVAFAGFVVV
+303 APFAWIAFSGFVVV
-317 GLGASNLIPLLFTIA
+317 GLGAANLIPLLFTIA
-332 SRQKKIPVPLA
+332 SRQKKIPVPQA

-351 YLGLLVGPAMMGFIA
+351 YLGLLIGPAMMGFIA

-372 VVFGIVAAL
+372 IVFGIIAAL
-381 MVFVSITSRWLHD
+381 MIFVSITSRWLHD

>member
-1 MATEHLNTDDT
+1 MTTERLKPDVP
-12 ALVTPKAA
+12 LMPPKAA
-20 GTTTGHGHATR
+20 GTTIGHGHATR
-31 FVFLALGLAIS
+31 FIFLALGLAIS

-54 LGVNEAVL
+54 LGVNEAIL
-62 GLLLLLVGSGA
+62 GLLLLLVGTGA
-73 IISMP
+73 IVSMP
-78 FAGWLTSRFGCRK
+78 FAGWLTSRYGCRK
-91 TLVVSTTVFMLSLVG
+91 TLVVSTTIFMLSLVG
-106 LASVSSI
+106 LAFVSSR
-113 WAFGLSLFMFGASSG
+113 WAFGLSLFLFGASSG

-133 MNIQAILVEKERN
+133 MNIQAILVEKERK

-175 LTPVSAIV
+175 LSPLASIV
-183 CLTMTL
+183 CLTGML
-189 IVILFVMA
+189 IVVLIFMA
-197 RFLFPY
+197 RYLFPY
-203 GHDSK
+203 GHESK
-208 NRKSFTLPKGSILM
+208 NRQSFSLPKGSILM

-251 PRDTAGLSF
+251 SPDTAGLSF
-260 AVFSVAIS
+260 AIFSVAIS

-277 VEWLGIRKVMTGSGF
+277 VEWLGIRKVMTGSG
-292 IAALGFIIVME
+292 IVAALGFIIVME
-303 APSAWVAFAGFVVV
+303 APSAPIAFAGFVVV
-317 GLGASNLIPLLFTIA
+317 GLGAANLIPLLFTIA
-332 SRQKKIPVPLA
+332 SRQKKMPVPQA

-381 MVFVSITSRWLHD
+381 MIFVSVTSRWLHD

>member
-1 MATEHLNTDDT
+1 MATERQESDM
-12 ALVTPKAA
+12 ALSEEKAA

-31 FVFLALGLAIS
+31 FIFLALGLAIS

-54 LGVNEAVL
+54 LGVNEAEL
-62 GLLLLLVGSGA
+62 GLLLLLVGTGA

-78 FAGWLTSRFGCRK
+78 FAGWLTGKYGCRK
-91 TLVVSTTVFMLSLVG
+91 TLVVSTTVFMLSLTG
-106 LASVSSI
+106 LACVSSS
-113 WAFGLSLFMFGASSG
+113 WAFGLSLFLFGASSG

-175 LTPVSAIV
+175 LSPLSAIL
-183 CLTMTL
+183 CLTVSL
-189 IVILFVMA
+189 IAGLLVMA
-197 RFLFPY
+197 RYLFPY
-203 GHDSK
+203 GHESK
-208 NRKSFTLPKGSILM
+208 NRKSFSLPKGSILM
-222 LGVLC
+222 LGILC

-251 PRDTAGLSF
+251 PADTAGLSF
-260 AVFSVAIS
+260 AIFSVAIS
-268 IGRLFGDRL
+268 IGRLLGDRL
-277 VEWLGIRKVMTGSGF
+277 VEWLGIRKVMTGSGM
-292 IAALGFIIVME
+292 IAAIGFIIVME
-303 APSAWVAFAGFVVV
+303 APSAWIAFAGFIVV
-317 GLGASNLIPLLFTIA
+317 GLGAANLIPLLFTIA
-332 SRQKKIPVPLA
+332 SRQKKMPVPQA

-351 YLGLLVGPAMMGFIA
+351 YLGLLIGPAMMGFIA
-366 HATSLY
+366 HASSLY
-372 VVFGIVAAL
+372 VVFGIVAGL
-381 MVFVSITSRWLHD
+381 MIFVSVTSRWLHD

>member
-1 MATEHLNTDDT
+1 MATERFDTDM
-12 ALVTPKAA
+12 AISPERAA

-31 FVFLALGLAIS
+31 FIFLALGLAIS
-42 AWAVLVPYAKAR
+42 AWAVLVPFAKAR
-54 LGVNEAVL
+54 LGVNEAEL
-62 GLLLLLVGSGA
+62 GLLLLLVGTGA
-73 IISMP
+73 IVSMP
-78 FAGWLTSRFGCRK
+78 FAGWLTGKYGCRK
-91 TLVVSTTVFMLSLVG
+91 TLVVSTTIFMLSLIG
-106 LASVSSI
+106 LAFVSSP

-133 MNIQAILVEKERN
+133 MNIQAILVEKERK

-175 LTPVSAIV
+175 LTPLSAIL
-183 CLTMTL
+183 CLTISL
-189 IVILFVMA
+189 IAGLLIMA
-197 RFLFPY
+197 RYLFPY
-203 GHDSK
+203 GHESK
-208 NRKSFTLPKGSILM
+208 NRKSFALPKGSILM

-251 PRDTAGLSF
+251 SADTAGLSF
-260 AVFSVAIS
+260 AIFSVAIS

-277 VEWLGIRKVMTGSGF
+277 VEWLGIRKVMTGSGI
-292 IAALGFIIVME
+292 IAAIGFLIVME
-303 APSAWVAFAGFVVV
+303 APSAWIAFAGFVVV
-317 GLGASNLIPLLFTIA
+317 GLGAANLIPLLFTIA
-332 SRQKKIPVPLA
+332 SRQKKMPVPQA

-351 YLGLLVGPAMMGFIA
+351 YLGLLIGPAMMGFIA

-381 MVFVSITSRWLHD
+381 MIFVSVTSRWLHD

>member
-1 MATEHLNTDDT
+1 MALSEE
-12 ALVTPKAA
+12 KAA

-31 FVFLALGLAIS
+31 FIFLALGLAIS

-54 LGVNEAVL
+54 LGVNEAEL
-62 GLLLLLVGSGA
+62 GLLLLLVGTGA

-78 FAGWLTSRFGCRK
+78 FAGWLTGKYGCRK
-91 TLVVSTTVFMLSLVG
+91 TLVVSTTVFMLSLTG
-106 LASVSSI
+106 LACVSSS
-113 WAFGLSLFMFGASSG
+113 WAFGLSLFLFGASSG

-175 LTPVSAIV
+175 LSPLSAIL
-183 CLTMTL
+183 CLTVSL
-189 IVILFVMA
+189 IAGLLVMA
-197 RFLFPY
+197 RYLFPY
-203 GHDSK
+203 GHESK
-208 NRKSFTLPKGSILM
+208 NRKSFSLPKGSILM
-222 LGVLC
+222 LGILC

-251 PRDTAGLSF
+251 PADTAGLSF
-260 AVFSVAIS
+260 AIFSVAIS
-268 IGRLFGDRL
+268 IGRLLGDRL
-277 VEWLGIRKVMTGSGF
+277 VEWLGIRKVMTGSGM
-292 IAALGFIIVME
+292 IAAIGFIIVME
-303 APSAWVAFAGFVVV
+303 APSAWIAFAGFVVV
-317 GLGASNLIPLLFTIA
+317 GLGAANLIPLLFTIA
-332 SRQKKIPVPLA
+332 SRQKKMPVPQA

-351 YLGLLVGPAMMGFIA
+351 YLGLLIGPAMMGFIA
-366 HATSLY
+366 HASSLY
-372 VVFGIVAAL
+372 VVFGIVAGL
-381 MVFVSITSRWLHD
+381 MIFVSVTSRWLHD

>member
-1 MATEHLNTDDT
+1 MATERQESDM
-12 ALVTPKAA
+12 ALSEEKAA

-31 FVFLALGLAIS
+31 FIFLALGLAIS

-54 LGVNEAVL
+54 LGVNEAEL
-62 GLLLLLVGSGA
+62 GLLLLLVGTGA

-78 FAGWLTSRFGCRK
+78 FAGWLTGKYGCRK
-91 TLVVSTTVFMLSLVG
+91 TLVVSTTVFMLSLTG
-106 LASVSSI
+106 LACVSSS
-113 WAFGLSLFMFGASSG
+113 WAFGLSLFLFGASSG

-175 LTPVSAIV
+175 LSPLSAIL
-183 CLTMTL
+183 CLTVSL
-189 IVILFVMA
+189 IAGLLVMA
-197 RFLFPY
+197 RYLFSY
-203 GHDSK
+203 GHESK
-208 NRKSFTLPKGSILM
+208 NRKSFSLPKGSILM
-222 LGVLC
+222 LGILC

-251 PRDTAGLSF
+251 PADTAGLSF
-260 AVFSVAIS
+260 AIFSVAIS
-268 IGRLFGDRL
+268 IGRLLGDRL
-277 VEWLGIRKVMTGSGF
+277 VEWLGIRKVMTGSGM
-292 IAALGFIIVME
+292 IAAIGFIIVME
-303 APSAWVAFAGFVVV
+303 APSAWIAFAGFIVV
-317 GLGASNLIPLLFTIA
+317 GLGAANLIPLLFTIA
-332 SRQKKIPVPLA
+332 SRQKKMPVPQA

-351 YLGLLVGPAMMGFIA
+351 YLGLLIGPAMMGFIA
-366 HATSLY
+366 HASSLY
-372 VVFGIVAAL
+372 VVFGIVAGL
-381 MVFVSITSRWLHD
+381 MIFVSVTSRWLHD